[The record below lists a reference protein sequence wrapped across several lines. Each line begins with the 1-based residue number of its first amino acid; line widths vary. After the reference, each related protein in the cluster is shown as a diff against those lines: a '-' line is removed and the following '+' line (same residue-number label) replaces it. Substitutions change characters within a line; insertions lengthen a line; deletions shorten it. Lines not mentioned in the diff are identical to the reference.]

1 VGPDFDFSASPLL
14 TTLADGRDVLIATQ
28 KSGMGWA
35 LDPDDEG
42 RTLWSHR
49 WGAGSPVGGVYG
61 ASSDGERA
69 YFHVAGQAA
78 QNPGGVHA
86 IDIASGESAWTAPP
100 GAPLCGEG
108 GGCSTA
114 MTAALTSI
122 PGVVFGGSADGGIR
136 AWDAR
141 TGELLWTFDTNGTFD
156 TVNGI
161 QGSGGSMD
169 GPGPVVAGGMLYV
182 TAGNG
187 GIVGTPGNL
196 LLAFEV
202 AE

>member
-1 VGPDFDFSASPLL
+1 
-14 TTLADGRDVLIATQ
+14 
-28 KSGMGWA
+28 
-35 LDPDDEG
+35 
-42 RTLWSHR
+42 
-49 WGAGSPVGGVYG
+49 
-61 ASSDGERA
+61 
-69 YFHVAGQAA
+69 
-78 QNPGGVHA
+78 VHA
-86 IDIASGESAWTAPP
+86 IDIATGEPAWIAPP
-100 GAPLCGEG
+100 GAPLCGAG

-136 AWDAR
+136 AWGTS
-141 TGELLWTFDTNGTFD
+141 TGDLLWTFDTNGMVD

-202 AE
+202 KEERNRSAPVRDPAVDWPGRNSALVCIYRYRHDQRRSSVRVWLDLDAAHGPTPY